1 MSGLI
6 VTCGCGQ
13 KNRIPELAPGL
24 SFPGLGKKVLCGAC
38 REDLTDDVLDADDEE
53 DADDEDGDL

>member
-1 MSGLI
+1 
-6 VTCGCGQ
+6 
-13 KNRIPELAPGL
+13 
-24 SFPGLGKKVLCGAC
+24 VLCGAC